1 MFEIEMAEIE
11 IEVEKVVEVEE
22 VIEEVIEIES
32 DQFEELTEESAL
44 AQKGVEK
51 TEEAE
56 RRKEAEQDET
66 VSLRWQHGSPS
77 TGRPSEGEAAH
88 ALETRRRL
96 VSRSGERV
104 ADGGGSGTHEW
115 RTKRDH

>member
-1 MFEIEMAEIE
+1 MFEIELLIE

-22 VIEEVIEIES
+22 VIEEVIEEEI

-56 RRKEAEQDET
+56 RRTEAEQDET

-77 TGRPSEGEAAH
+77 TGRPSEGEVAH

-96 VSRSGERV
+96 VSRSGERE
-104 ADGGGSGTHEW
+104 ADGGGSRTRDW
-115 RTKRDH
+115 RMKRDH

>member
-1 MFEIEMAEIE
+1 MFELL
-11 IEVEKVVEVEE
+11 IEVEA
-22 VIEEVIEIES
+22 VIEIEGE
-32 DQFEELTEESAL
+32 QLEELTKEIAL
-44 AQKGVEK
+44 TQKGVEK

-56 RRKEAEQDET
+56 RRTEAEQDET
-66 VSLRWQHGSPS
+66 VSLRWRHGSPS

-104 ADGGGSGTHEW
+104 ADGGGSGTREW

>member
-1 MFEIEMAEIE
+1 MAEIE

-22 VIEEVIEIES
+22 VVEEEI

-56 RRKEAEQDET
+56 RRTEAEQDET
-66 VSLRWQHGSPS
+66 VSLRWRHGSPS

>member
-1 MFEIEMAEIE
+1 MFELLIEKET
-11 IEVEKVVEVEE
+11 EVEE
-22 VIEEVIEIES
+22 VIEEEI

-56 RRKEAEQDET
+56 RRTEAEQDET
-66 VSLRWQHGSPS
+66 VSLRWRHGSPS
-77 TGRPSEGEAAH
+77 TGRPSEGEVAH
-88 ALETRRRL
+88 ALETRRQL
-96 VSRSGERV
+96 VSRFGERE
-104 ADGGGSGTHEW
+104 ADGGGSGTRDW

>member
-1 MFEIEMAEIE
+1 MFELLIEKET
-11 IEVEKVVEVEE
+11 EVEE
-22 VIEEVIEIES
+22 VIEEEI

-44 AQKGVEK
+44 TQKGVEK

-56 RRKEAEQDET
+56 RRTEAEQDET
-66 VSLRWQHGSPS
+66 VSLRWRHGSPS

-96 VSRSGERV
+96 VSRSVERV
-104 ADGGGSGTHEW
+104 ADGGGSGTRDW